1 MVIGEFTNVDEK
13 TGERDRR
20 SIFDKSFVI
29 TGNATK
35 KMTKVRD
42 FDDMYFNLEY
52 YRHIKTVVYYS

>member
-13 TGERDRR
+13 IGERDRR

-29 TGNATK
+29 TENATK

-52 YRHIKTVVYYS
+52 YRHIKTAN